1 MTRRKRRNH
10 SPDFKA
16 KVALAALR
24 GDKTLAELSEEFE
37 LHQNQ
42 IIDWKNLLLSQSSHV
57 FEHPKKLQQPEVDV
71 KSLHAKIGHQAL
83 QIDFLESAL
92 SKVGILSAKK

>member
-42 IIDWKNLLLSQSSHV
+42 IIDWKNLLLSQSSYV
-57 FEHPKKLQQPEVDV
+57 FEHPKKVQQPEVDV